1 MLKTYTLISLIFLT
15 TQSSCVFS
23 KNKIPPN
30 IKKTSFSGISIDKNS
45 KEIKLKDAIYTVKPR
60 IDNEFTNC
68 KEVINFSYEKIIPFE
83 QFQFKA
89 LTALCIAVNKYKNSN
104 YSESSFFP
112 STLTN
117 ADIENLPALTTPY
130 INSYEYNT
138 RINKTIKQAH
148 EKLTISNVNSRTKIL
163 TEEDELY
170 IDVVARGDFN
180 NDKIEDL
187 LISSDWYARN
197 AFGKHTDL
205 VILSK
210 ESKDKPVTI
219 IWRLNKPQ

>member
-1 MLKTYTLISLIFLT
+1 MIKAYTLISLIFLT
-15 TQSSCVFS
+15 TLSSCVFS
-23 KNKIPPN
+23 KNKIHPT
-30 IKKTSFSGISIDKNS
+30 IKETSFSGISIDKNN
-45 KEIKLKDAIYTVKPR
+45 KTIKLKDAIYTVKPR
-60 IDNEFTNC
+60 TDKEFTNC
-68 KEVINFSYEKIIPFE
+68 EKVISFSYEKIIPFE

-89 LTALCIAVNKYKNSN
+89 LTALCTAVNKYQNAN

-117 ADIENLPALTTPY
+117 VDIENLPALTTPY
-130 INSYEYNT
+130 INSFEYNS

-170 IDVVARGDFN
+170 IDIVARGDFN

-187 LISSDWYARN
+187 LVNSDWYARN

-205 VILSK
+205 VILTK
-210 ESKDKPVTI
+210 TGKDKPITI
-219 IWRLNKPQ
+219 EWRLNKPR